1 MEQKSYRWKKMAICR
16 IERLPIDQNGYQKN
30 RIAIDRTEIE
40 NI

>member
-1 MEQKSYRWKKMAICR
+1 MDGTEKPS
-16 IERLPIDQNGYQKN
+16 IEENGYQKN